1 MPVESQTPFNE
12 HTGNGVTTV
21 FAYQFQVLVATDL
34 AVFVDGALKANGTD
48 YTISGVGT
56 LQGGQVTFS
65 VAPASGADVLLA
77 RQMVLARDTDYQTN
91 GDLKE
96 AVLDRDFDRIWL
108 VLQGISAN
116 FNTFLRFPFPEQ
128 ARDLPK
134 KSDRINRILSFDS
147 SGQPVTSLPT
157 SDSAQE
163 LRTELADFSGANL
176 VGYDKTETYSPGT
189 VGYAI
194 TDLSNSAIRTNH
206 LWAGFF
212 RVWQQ
217 GGALNVRAN
226 ERVYIS
232 DGGTYAREGF
242 VTGVTAFH
250 VIDPAVPDTHG
261 VRLVRTV
268 GNASTNSANGV
279 YGLTQEESA
288 PLIGRKVC
296 LQADFTKLDGYTG
309 VAPTIRLQ
317 ISREPEQGIFNADG
331 TYTNG
336 HEVLGT
342 ATGLGELSIVADIP
356 NDAIQISAAV
366 VVPFA
371 GSAPVDD
378 GVNLFRLYLTEGD
391 QPTDNVIEPPF
402 NALHELAKTRYQTS
416 YPYGA
421 PRGTLTE
428 QGSLSALAVSTA
440 VTWALAENVR
450 LKPNLALTPQ
460 FLFQSTLSGTESRMT
475 DTVTQTVING
485 LAYNLSDSGV
495 TVSNNA
501 AVVDGRRYLF
511 QWTAISKI

>member
-1 MPVESQTPFNE
+1 MQKYKSNLTSVSGAAVRGASITVLDESGANASIFLDRAGTLPA
-12 HTGNGVTTV
+12 GNPLKT
-21 FAYQFQVLVATDL
+21 AQ
-34 AVFVDGALKANGTD
+34 DGTFEFYAANGR
-48 YTISGVGT
+48 YS
-56 LQGGQVTFS
+56 
-65 VAPASGADVLLA
+65 
-77 RQMVLARDTDYQTN
+77 
-91 GDLKE
+91 
-96 AVLDRDFDRIWL
+96 
-108 VLQGISAN
+108 
-116 FNTFLRFPFPEQ
+116 LRT
-128 ARDLPK
+128 
-134 KSDRINRILSFDS
+134 DS
-147 SGQPVTSLPT
+147 SGLNVLEEDVILMFDPEDATVSGPIADAIQ
-157 SDSAQE
+157 DAQE
-163 LRTELADFSGANL
+163 SADQAQQSAANAQGAADQAQTAADEAKQGIDQLRSDLANPSVGPGIIGYSNTEPYPVGSLGAAVSQVSSNL
-176 VGYDKTETYSPGT
+176 VKK
-189 VGYAI
+189 AI
-194 TDLSNSAIRTNH
+194 KVNH

-250 VIDPAVPDTHG
+250 VINPAVPDTHG

-428 QGSLSALAVSTA
+428 QGAVSVLAASTS
-440 VTWALAENVR
+440 VTWGVACNVR
-450 LKPNLALTPQ
+450 FAPNLALTPE
-460 FLFQSTLSGTESRMT
+460 FLFHSTLGGTESRMT

-495 TVSNNA
+495 SVSNNA

-511 QWTAISKI
+511 HYTAISKI